1 MSLKYRIALVIF
13 ILEALMMTALLWK
26 TLGHAIESSSRQIKA
41 TEQAALDIVSNIAR
55 VALLDEDFDRV
66 QGYIEKLPRN
76 PGIIKALL
84 ADERDIIVASST
96 FADLGELMPTLRDS
110 DTDHWSTQ
118 VIGNAAGILGVLAV
132 QFSDEARLASYR
144 GALHQGITIAAIGM
158 GLIAVFGIGFGYL
171 LTLRLQ
177 RLANAAEQ
185 ISQGN
190 YVVRTGLR
198 GRDEIARVGAAF
210 DKMAQVIA
218 AERQALADANREL
231 DSRVKARTRDLEQAN
246 LEHKTFA
253 YAISHD
259 LRAPLRTLRGFSEA
273 LSEDYAQQLD
283 DTARDYLGRIQRGAQ
298 SMGELIEGL
307 LKLSRVSQ
315 VEINHESVDLS
326 ALCNE
331 LVNELRQQEPQR
343 NVVTDIQAGVRAQ
356 GDRHLLHDALG
367 NLVGNAWK
375 FTAKEPHAR
384 IGFGARQINGTTVYY
399 VEDNG
404 AGFDPD
410 YADKLFT
417 PFQRLHHARD
427 FPGAGI
433 GLSTV
438 QRIIQRH
445 GGCVW
450 ASNRA
455 GGGATFSFTL
465 QSPRPQ
471 ATAADDCAPGPSAGR
486 GSVPDSE

>member
-13 ILEALMMTALLWK
+13 ILEAVMMTAVLWK
-26 TLGHAIESSSRQIKA
+26 TLGHAIDSSNHQIKA

-76 PGIIKALL
+76 PNILKALL
-84 ADERDIIVASST
+84 VDERDIVVASST
-96 FADLGELMPTLRDS
+96 FADLGETLPPLRDS
-110 DTDHWSTQ
+110 DTDHWSTLELSNPA
-118 VIGNAAGILGVLAV
+118 GNLGLLAV
-132 QFSDEARLASYR
+132 QFSDQACLASYR
-144 GALHQGITIAAIGM
+144 GALNQGITIAAIGM

-177 RLANAAEQ
+177 RLAHATEQ
-185 ISQGN
+185 ISRGN
-190 YVVRTGLR
+190 YSVRTGLH

-210 DKMAQVIA
+210 DKMTRIIA

-231 DSRVKARTRDLEQAN
+231 DNRVKARTRDLEQAN
-246 LEHKTFA
+246 LEHKAFA

-259 LRAPLRTLRGFSEA
+259 LRAPLRTLSGFSQA
-273 LSEDYAQQLD
+273 LFEDYAEQLD
-283 DTARDYLGRIQRGAQ
+283 DTARDYLSRIQNGAQ

-315 VEINHESVDLS
+315 VEINHEPLDLS
-326 ALCNE
+326 AMCNE
-331 LVNELRQQEPQR
+331 LLDELRQQEPER
-343 NVVTDIQAGVRAQ
+343 KVVTDIQPGVRAE
-356 GDRHLLHDALG
+356 GDRHLLRDALG
-367 NLVGNAWK
+367 NLIGNAWK
-375 FTAKEPHAR
+375 FTAKEPRAR
-384 IGFGARQINGTTVYY
+384 IRFGTRQTNGTTVFY

-404 AGFDPD
+404 AGFDPG

-438 QRIIQRH
+438 RRIIQRH
-445 GGCVW
+445 AGCLW
-450 ASNRA
+450 ASSRA
-455 GGGATFSFTL
+455 GSGATFYFTL
-465 QSPRPQ
+465 QRPRPDGI
-471 ATAADDCAPGPSAGR
+471 AEDGAVAADLNSAVAGPM
-486 GSVPDSE
+486 